1 VPELAELGLWE
12 GSGMTIDKEAATLIG
27 LGEMIRERNEALQTL
42 RAVNALAQ
50 QSFGLQ
56 RGRMLSALIRIEEM
70 TSSATKEAA

>member
-1 VPELAELGLWE
+1 
-12 GSGMTIDKEAATLIG
+12 
-27 LGEMIRERNEALQTL
+27 MIRERNEALQTL

>member
-1 VPELAELGLWE
+1 
-12 GSGMTIDKEAATLIG
+12 MIDPEAATLIG

-50 QSFGLQ
+50 QSFNLP

-70 TSSATKEAA
+70 TLSATKEAA

>member
-1 VPELAELGLWE
+1 
-12 GSGMTIDKEAATLIG
+12 MTIDKEAATLIG

>member
-1 VPELAELGLWE
+1 
-12 GSGMTIDKEAATLIG
+12 MTIDKEAATLIG

-50 QSFGLQ
+50 QSFNLQ

-70 TSSATKEAA
+70 TFSATKEFK

>member
-1 VPELAELGLWE
+1 
-12 GSGMTIDKEAATLIG
+12 MTIDEEAATLIG

-56 RGRMLSALIRIEEM
+56 RGQMLSALIRIEEM